1 MKLWLFI
8 SVLIIDLISLAS
20 NKTNEYNDTD
30 IQNFTL
36 YSIPDTFSATI
47 KKLWP
52 PLDTDITKAT
62 ELAEYTHISSVL
74 QRHDTLL
81 VLTNTPKIFY
91 NDYYTFNFKDEIID
105 AFPNGNVKFL
115 YCPDSAPNY
124 VVVEAT
130 YGDFKDSLSYMG
142 QDPHYAIDSGRLV
155 TNRLFSISKHCKI
168 GTPIDEFYEY
178 LGLDLLGIQVINEG
192 SIILNPYLKEINSPD
207 IPKIY
212 SNYVVNR
219 HRMIVLEVTSGRIN
233 SIEFGVGLEEIIV
246 NLGNKYG
253 FPFDDTSTKL

>member
-20 NKTNEYNDTD
+20 NKTNEYDGTD
-30 IQNFTL
+30 IQRFTF
-36 YSIPDTFSATI
+36 YSIPDTLSANI

-52 PLDTDITKAT
+52 PLDTDNTKAT

-91 NDYYTFNFKDEIID
+91 NDYYTFNFKDEFID
-105 AFPNGNVKFL
+105 AFPNGKVKFL

-124 VVVEAT
+124 VVVEST
-130 YGDFKDSLSYMG
+130 YGDFKDSLSYIG
-142 QDPHYAIDSGRLV
+142 QDPLYSIDSGRLV

-168 GTPIDEFYEY
+168 GTPINEFFEY
-178 LGLDLLGIQVINEG
+178 LGLDLLGIPAINEG
-192 SIILNPYLKEINSPD
+192 FIILNPYLKEINSPD
-207 IPKIY
+207 ISKIY
-212 SNYVVNR
+212 SNYVVDR
-219 HRMIVLEVTSGRIN
+219 QRWIVLEITSGRIN

-246 NLGNKYG
+246 NFENKYG
-253 FPFDDTSTKL
+253 FPFDN